1 MVPLGVYRLTHA
13 LREGGGG
20 GVGVG
25 KLPCLGHSVC
35 AALHGRGLWE
45 FNLEKK
51 YLMSLFSILNRVA
64 I

>member
-20 GVGVG
+20 VGVG
-25 KLPCLGHSVC
+25 KLPRLAYSVR

-45 FNLEKK
+45 FNLKKK
-51 YLMSLFSILNRVA
+51 YSMSLFSILNRVA